1 MIQCHA
7 KQTPSRIRFVL
18 SNEKLNRI
26 KFDYGIPVHLPVG
39 GDINV
44 TSHMSE
50 TFFDFLFK

>member
-26 KFDYGIPVHLPVG
+26 KFDYGIPVHFPV

-50 TFFDFLFK
+50 TFFDFLFN